1 MSTTEPTKEL
11 AHGNGA
17 TPPNRAAEEAKET
30 FQRIYTAVLQ
40 GLCMQEK
47 MTTNEDTLIDTA
59 KRITQKAFMALFQG
73 APGAGAV
80 LPPTTGAHPGMSM
93 MMPMPPPGAMPGFAP
108 PAAFGGMPNMPNNP
122 PGVIVGPA
130 PANCLNCGQPIRG
143 PSFSPVCKDNHL
155 PPIQ

>member
-1 MSTTEPTKEL
+1 MNTPDTKENPN
-11 AHGNGA
+11 GNGSPA
-17 TPPNRAAEEAKET
+17 PNRAAEEAKEM
-30 FQRIYTAVLQ
+30 FQRIYTSVLT

-47 MTTNEDTLIDTA
+47 VTTNEDLLVETA
-59 KRITQKAFMALFQG
+59 KRITQKAFAALFQG
-73 APGAGAV
+73 TPATGLAPA
-80 LPPTTGAHPGMSM
+80 TGAHPGMSM

-130 PANCLNCGQPIRG
+130 PSQCLICGQPIKG
-143 PSFSPVCKDNHL
+143 PSYNPTCKDNHL